1 MIQIIIFLLVFM
13 CVALSLVVH
22 QEGRKK
28 TSVAFL
34 FVLTLI
40 VIFGIPEEYRSRGI
54 GDLFETKEESHD
66 TKYLSH

>member
-1 MIQIIIFLLVFM
+1 MIQIIIFLLVLT
-13 CVALSLVVH
+13 CVVLSLVLH

-40 VIFGIPEEYRSRGI
+40 VVFGIPEEYRSRDVS
-54 GDLFETKEESHD
+54 DLFETKEKLYD
-66 TKYLSH
+66 